1 MGNGKKS
8 DAELIFEA
16 MQGTMVYLYGRW
28 QDERAYEDF
37 ANYVGVVKNALAS
50 SNDAAV
56 FEKMTKR
63 PFAVTFTLGQDKVVI
78 GISGKTY
85 FYKVYKNVNT
95 TNAVEGS
102 LLEVD

>member
-37 ANYVGVVKNALAS
+37 AQYVTVAKNALAS
-50 SNDAAV
+50 ANSAAV
-56 FEKMTKR
+56 FEKMTKC
-63 PFAVTFTLGQDKVVI
+63 PFAVTFTIGQDRVVV
-78 GISGKTY
+78 GVGSEKY
-85 FYKVYKNVNT
+85 YYKVYQ
-95 TNAVEGS
+95 NAAVA
-102 LLEVD
+102 